1 MELSVKGKKSH
12 EKISKQDLIYVLET
26 FDSSDNSKG
35 KALYKHKRNGKYYF
49 AFWKRERAKFDS
61 WQEADKKDVN
71 DFKEDW
77 FKK

>member
-1 MELSVKGKKSH
+1 MELTVKGKKE

-26 FDSSDNSKG
+26 FDHSDNTKG
-35 KALYKHKRNGKYYF
+35 KALYKHRRNGKYYF
-49 AFWKRERAKFDS
+49 AFWKNKRAKFDC
-61 WQEADKKDVN
+61 WKEAEDKEVN